1 MPINDKNLLKVLQ
14 EEKLVGAAELKT
26 LSKKAEDANI
36 TLYNYLITNEIVDQ
50 EKLGK
55 ATAKNLNINYINLDN
70 EKADPEALDVL
81 SSIVEKKENLVV
93 FKTDKNGVHLAVSDP
108 FDTKIIKNIDKR
120 LDQNVIVYFSD
131 DESIK
136 NFLSKLPMQSGD
148 EDLNKLI
155 KEATETDDEITKA
168 EDLPIIKIVEKIL
181 ILGYTSKSSDIH
193 IEPFETR
200 TLVRFRIDGILHDI
214 IEVPKPL
221 HDLITTRIKILSR
234 LRTDEHR
241 AAQDGRLRFKSNGS
255 RIDVRV
261 SIVPVIYGEKVV
273 MRLLAEKA
281 RQYDLIN
288 LGFNKTTLKSIKSN
302 IKKPW
307 GMILVTGPTGSGKTT
322 TLYSVLKVLN
332 KREVNIS
339 TIEDPVE
346 YDVEGIN
353 QIQVNKKTNLTFS
366 DGLRAIVRQDPD
378 IIMVGEIRDEETAKI
393 AINSAM
399 TGHLV
404 LSTLHTNDAPT
415 ALPRLMDMGIK
426 AFLVAS
432 TINTV
437 IAQRLVRKIC
447 PKCQYKTVATAET
460 LTLIKQHISE
470 DLIKKF
476 KLDNPKLQL
485 YYGRGC
491 PQCQSTGYSGRLGI
505 FEVLAITE
513 PIKQLIM
520 AKANSEQIKAKA
532 VELGMTPM
540 IEDGIQ
546 KVLDGITTIDEVLRV
561 TRE

>member
-1 MPINDKNLLKVLQ
+1 
-14 EEKLVGAAELKT
+14 
-26 LSKKAEDANI
+26 
-36 TLYNYLITNEIVDQ
+36 
-50 EKLGK
+50 
-55 ATAKNLNINYINLDN
+55 
-70 EKADPEALDVL
+70 
-81 SSIVEKKENLVV
+81 
-93 FKTDKNGVHLAVSDP
+93 
-108 FDTKIIKNIDKR
+108 
-120 LDQNVIVYFSD
+120 
-131 DESIK
+131 
-136 NFLSKLPMQSGD
+136 
-148 EDLNKLI
+148 
-155 KEATETDDEITKA
+155 
-168 EDLPIIKIVEKIL
+168 
-181 ILGYTSKSSDIH
+181 
-193 IEPFETR
+193 
-200 TLVRFRIDGILHDI
+200 
-214 IEVPKPL
+214 
-221 HDLITTRIKILSR
+221 
-234 LRTDEHR
+234 
-241 AAQDGRLRFKSNGS
+241 
-255 RIDVRV
+255 
-261 SIVPVIYGEKVV
+261 
-273 MRLLAEKA
+273 
-281 RQYDLIN
+281 
-288 LGFNKTTLKSIKSN
+288 
-302 IKKPW
+302 
-307 GMILVTGPTGSGKTT
+307 MILVTGPTGSGKTT

-393 AINSAM
+393 AVNSAM

-447 PKCQYKTVATAET
+447 PKCQYKTVVTPET
-460 LTLIKQHISE
+460 LKLIKQHISE
-470 DLIKKF
+470 ELVKKF

-491 PQCQSTGYSGRLGI
+491 PQCQSTGYTGRLGI

-520 AKANSEQIKAKA
+520 SKANSEQIKAKA

-546 KVLDGITTIDEVLRV
+546 KVLEGITTIDEVLRV

>member
-1 MPINDKNLLKVLQ
+1 MPINDKNLLKVLK
-14 EEKLVGAAELKT
+14 ETKLVSVADLKT
-26 LSKKAEDANI
+26 LSKKAEDENI

-55 ATAKNLNINYINLDN
+55 AIAKNLNINYINLDN
-70 EKADPEALDVL
+70 EKVDPKALDVL

-108 FDTKIIKNIDKR
+108 FDTKVIKNIDKR

-155 KEATETDDEITKA
+155 KEATETDEEIVKA

-181 ILGYTSKSSDIH
+181 VLGYTSKSSDIH

-288 LGFNKTTLKSIKSN
+288 LGFDKPTLKRIKGN

-332 KREVNIS
+332 RREVNIS

-393 AINSAM
+393 AVNSAM

-447 PKCQYKTVATAET
+447 PKCQYKTVVTPET
-460 LTLIKQHISE
+460 LKLIKQHISE
-470 DLIKKF
+470 ELVKKF

-491 PQCQSTGYSGRLGI
+491 PQCQSTGYTGRLGI

-520 AKANSEQIKAKA
+520 SKANSEQIKAKA

-546 KVLDGITTIDEVLRV
+546 KVLEGITTIDEVLRV

>member
-55 ATAKNLNINYINLDN
+55 AIAKNLNINYINLDN

>member
-1 MPINDKNLLKVLQ
+1 MPINDKNLLKVLK
-14 EEKLVGAAELKT
+14 ENKFIAAKEVPVLT
-26 LSKKAEDANI
+26 KKAETENVS
-36 TLYNYLITNEIVDQ
+36 LYNYLITNDIVDQ

-55 ATAKNLNINYINLDN
+55 AIAKNLNINYINLAN
-70 EKADPEALDVL
+70 EKVDPEALDVL
-81 SSIVEKKENLVV
+81 SSIVEKKETLVA
-93 FKTDKNGVHLAVSDP
+93 FKKDKNGVHLAVSDP
-108 FDTKIIKNIDKR
+108 FDTKTIKNIDKR
-120 LDQNVIVYFSD
+120 LDENVVIYFA
-131 DESIK
+131 DEEGIK
-136 NFLSKLPMQSGD
+136 SFISRLPMQSGD

-155 KEATETDDEITKA
+155 KEATETDEEVSKA

-181 ILGYTSKSSDIH
+181 ILGYTSKCSDIH

-200 TLVRFRIDGILHDI
+200 TLIRFRIDGILHDI

-241 AAQDGRLRFKSNGS
+241 AAQDGRLRFQSDKS
-255 RIDVRV
+255 RVDVRV
-261 SIVPVIYGEKVV
+261 SIVPVVYGEKVV

-288 LGFNKTTLKSIKSN
+288 LGFNKQTLKQIKNS

-322 TLYSVLKVLN
+322 TLYSVLKTLN

-415 ALPRLMDMGIK
+415 TLPRLMDMGIK
-426 AFLVAS
+426 PFLVAS
-432 TINTV
+432 TVN
-437 IAQRLVRKIC
+437 IAIGQRLVRQIC
-447 PKCQYKTVATAET
+447 PKCRYKTTVTPEA
-460 LTLIKQHISE
+460 LSLIKQHMSE
-470 DLIKKF
+470 ELIKKF

-491 PQCQSTGYSGRLGI
+491 PACQKTGYAGRLGI
-505 FEVLAITE
+505 FEILELTE

-520 AKANSEQIKAKA
+520 AKANSEKIKAKA

-540 IEDGIQ
+540 IEDGVT
-546 KVLDGITTIDEVLRV
+546 KALDGTTTIDEVLRV